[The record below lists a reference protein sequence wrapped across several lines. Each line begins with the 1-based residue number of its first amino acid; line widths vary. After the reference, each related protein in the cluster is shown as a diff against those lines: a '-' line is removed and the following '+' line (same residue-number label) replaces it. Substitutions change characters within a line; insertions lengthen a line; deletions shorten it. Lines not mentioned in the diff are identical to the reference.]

1 MKSCFFSILTLTIS
15 AVSLILLTSC
25 NDDTTASSA
34 PAADGYPLTTCVV
47 SGEALGS
54 MGDPVVVTHEGTEV
68 RLCCAQCK
76 PKFEADPAKYVAL
89 VKAGQ

>member
-1 MKSCFFSILTLTIS
+1 MKSCFFSILTLTIC
-15 AVSLILLTSC
+15 ACACLLLTSC
-25 NDDTTASSA
+25 NDDTTVGTVS
-34 PAADGYPLTTCVV
+34 DGYPLTTCAV

-68 RLCCAQCK
+68 RLCCAQCT
-76 PKFEADPAKYVAL
+76 PKFEADPAKYVAM

>member
-1 MKSCFFSILTLTIS
+1 MKSIFFSVLTLTIS
-15 AVSLILLTSC
+15 AASLILLTSC
-25 NDDTTASSA
+25 NDDTTVGSA
-34 PAADGYPLTTCVV
+34 PAADGYPLTTCAV

-68 RLCCAQCK
+68 RLCCAQCT